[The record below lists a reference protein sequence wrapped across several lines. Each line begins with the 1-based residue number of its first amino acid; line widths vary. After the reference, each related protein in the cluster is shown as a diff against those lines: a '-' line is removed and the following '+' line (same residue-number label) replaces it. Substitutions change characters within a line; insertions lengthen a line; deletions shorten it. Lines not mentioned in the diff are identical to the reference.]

1 MDQHSDSEILKLI
14 KEDQDK
20 GISLLFKLYYP
31 VVCETVFYMIKN
43 KTVAQDI
50 GQDVFHEFWKKRDII
65 NINTSI
71 KAYLKRSAVNKTLNF
86 INKKKLD
93 TKEIDNENLWK
104 SNEDSAQIVLET
116 KELEAKIHALI
127 QKLPP
132 KCREVFVLS
141 RFAEM
146 TYQEIANQMEIST
159 KTVENQ
165 IGKAL
170 KSLRESLKSVKKPKN

>member
-1 MDQHSDSEILKLI
+1 MDQHSDSDILKLI

-20 GISLLFKLYYP
+20 GISLLFKQYYP
-31 VVCETVFYMIKN
+31 LVCETIFYMIKDKN
-43 KTVAQDI
+43 LAEDI
-50 GQDVFHEFWKKRDII
+50 GQDVFHEFWKKKDRI

-71 KAYLKRSAVNKTLNF
+71 KAYLKRSAINKTLNH

-104 SNEDSAQIVLET
+104 SKEENAQGILET
-116 KELEAKIHALI
+116 KELETKIHSLI
-127 QKLPP
+127 EKLPP
-132 KCREVFVLS
+132 KCREVFMLS

-146 TYQEIANQMEIST
+146 TYQEIADQMEIST

-165 IGKAL
+165 ISKAL
-170 KSLRESLKSVKKPKN
+170 KSLREGLKTIKKPNN